1 MNNQAEFQKKLGQV
15 LDLAISKDNKL
26 SKEEIEHFFS
36 ADKLTPEQLNLV
48 YDYLLAK
55 KVAVAGYAK
64 EMAAEESTVE
74 LTQDELDYLAEY
86 QADLQAFKPEQEGEL
101 EELYKQLTSGSD
113 TAKVRFTEIYLPRI
127 INLAKEMHT
136 GEMFLGDLIQEGNVS
151 LMMALEGMGEI
162 TPSLAKETVESHL
175 NTQIKQGI
183 QMLLEETIDLRS
195 RDQKMVQQVMDLDES
210 ITKLTEDLG
219 RKVTIEELAL
229 YTEMSE
235 DDIMEVLKLT
245 GEEVEE
251 APEVDI
257 TVQ

>member
-1 MNNQAEFQKKLGQV
+1 MNNQIEFQKKLGQV
-15 LDLAISKDNKL
+15 LELAIEKGNKL
-26 SKEEIEHFFS
+26 SQGEIVEFFQE
-36 ADKLTPEQLNLV
+36 DKLTVDQLNLV

-55 KVAVAGYAK
+55 KVAVVGYAK
-64 EMAAEESTVE
+64 EVMEEESKVE
-74 LTQDELDYLAEY
+74 LSQDEIDYLSEY
-86 QADLQAFKPEQEGEL
+86 ETDLAAFKAEQEGEL
-101 EELYKQLTSGSD
+101 SQLYKQIITGDDL
-113 TAKVRFTEIYLPRI
+113 AKRRLTEIYLPRI
-127 INLAKEMHT
+127 INLAKDMHT

-151 LMMALEGMGEI
+151 LMISLE
-162 TPSLAKETVESHL
+162 SLTEGLIETEGGIEGYL
-175 NTQIKQGI
+175 NTQIKQGV
-183 QMLLEETIDLRS
+183 QMLLEETSDLRS

-229 YTEMSE
+229 YTEVSE
-235 DDIMEVLKLT
+235 DEIMEILKLT